1 MRRPSLLLILTA
13 ITGLILAACGS
24 PSGSP
29 GASGGNEPS
38 SAAVSEAPAQSDAGG
53 GGGGGTGGGSG
64 SAQFEITGGY
74 QASGDYPFIGGL
86 GYWQQ
91 AGVSFMVFTED
102 EGASEATGLIIT
114 LSDDG
119 SVLQYVAADIT
130 IPAAT
135 CDWNITKNDA
145 SGVAGSFTCNDQA
158 GFGASGALT
167 DLDISGSFEATP

>member
-1 MRRPSLLLILTA
+1 MRRPPGLLILTF
-13 ITGLILAACGS
+13 IIGLILAACGS
-24 PSGSP
+24 PAGSP
-29 GASGGNEPS
+29 GASSGGEPS
-38 SAAVSEAPAQSDAGG
+38 TAASEAPAGSDGSS

-74 QASGDYPFIGGL
+74 QASGDYPFVGGL

-91 AGVSFMVFTED
+91 AGVSFMVFTPD
-102 EGASEATGLIIT
+102 EEASEATGLIIT

-119 SVLQYVAADIT
+119 SVLQYVAEDIT

-135 CDWNITKNDA
+135 CEWNITKNDA
-145 SGVAGSFTCNDQA
+145 SGAAGSFTCNDQA
-158 GFGASGALT
+158 GFGTSGALT